1 MQQILVKMNMNNA
14 QFKEVDIFYHNIG
27 DIPVAFVEHPDH
39 PEHLEVANKSKVDG
53 T

>member
-1 MQQILVKMNMNNA
+1 MNMNNA

-27 DIPVAFVEHPDH
+27 DIPVASVEHPDH